1 MTLPVNENSP
11 STTLPRRSEARRREI
26 LEVAALLFAERGFEK
41 TSIKALAAEAQVSTS
56 TIYTYFADKSDL
68 LEQVVRSRLDALLG
82 GLLADV
88 DAVDDPLDALLIG
101 ARHLHAR
108 LSADPMLGRI
118 LTFEPHVVGRGV
130 RQYARSVVE
139 RINQVST
146 ELIRRAVA
154 RGEFECADPE
164 ALNALMRCAMQGWM
178 LNSQRG
184 HEPVPEP
191 RMTEA
196 LLDLIRRAARPRS

>member
-1 MTLPVNENSP
+1 MSAPVNENP
-11 STTLPRRSEARRREI
+11 PPATLPRRSEAKRREI
-26 LEVAALLFAERGFEK
+26 LDVAAQLFAERGFEK

-56 TIYTYFADKSDL
+56 TIYTYFEDKSDL
-68 LEQVVRSRLDALLG
+68 LEQVVRGRLDALLE

-88 DAVDDPLDALLIG
+88 DAVRDPLDALLVG

-118 LTFEPHVVGRGV
+118 LTFEPHVAGRSV
-130 RQYARSVVE
+130 RQYAHDVMQ
-139 RINQVST
+139 RINGVST
-146 ELIRRAVA
+146 ELVRGAVA
-154 RGEFECADPE
+154 RGELECSDPE

-184 HEPVPEP
+184 QEPVPES

-196 LLDLIRRAARPRS
+196 LLELIRRAARPRA